1 MLKFAIVKVRENEE
15 TLVRWRNSK
24 DEAMRSGAE
33 YFEDI
38 PKGEG
43 TVSVEEVEL
52 DPRGQWIGG
61 RRRIHYVWY

>member
-1 MLKFAIVKVRENEE
+1 MLKFAIVKVREKEE

-43 TVSVEEVEL
+43 IVSVEEVEL
-52 DPRGQWIGG
+52 DLRGQWIGG